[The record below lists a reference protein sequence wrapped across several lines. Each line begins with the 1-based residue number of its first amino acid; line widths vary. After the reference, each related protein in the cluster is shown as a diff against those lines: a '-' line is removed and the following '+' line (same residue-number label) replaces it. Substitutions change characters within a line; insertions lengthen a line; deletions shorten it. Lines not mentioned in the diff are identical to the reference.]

1 MPGQSVPF
9 TCSAKEF
16 SPRDIKVKWLKN
28 STLVRAE
35 PPHITP
41 ELSNSSYR
49 MSSTLQVKL
58 SEDDVRSELT
68 CEVQHRTLAAPL
80 RKTYALHQALRG
92 EAHSPGARAGL
103 SRGSGTSAAGAAS
116 LPSSP
121 QRVCGR
127 RAVGRRGGEQD
138 GELHLPRAGLLPGS
152 CDRQM
157 AGERDGDERG
167 EQHAA
172 NRDLPGLV

>member
-28 STLVRAE
+28 STPVRAE

-103 SRGSGTSAAGAAS
+103 SRGLGDVGCRRCF
-116 LPSSP
+116 SSQFP
-121 QRVCGR
+121 PACLWSPRR
-127 RAVGRRGGEQD
+127 RAPWR
-138 GELHLPRAGLLPGS
+138 
-152 CDRQM
+152 
-157 AGERDGDERG
+157 
-167 EQHAA
+167 
-172 NRDLPGLV
+172 